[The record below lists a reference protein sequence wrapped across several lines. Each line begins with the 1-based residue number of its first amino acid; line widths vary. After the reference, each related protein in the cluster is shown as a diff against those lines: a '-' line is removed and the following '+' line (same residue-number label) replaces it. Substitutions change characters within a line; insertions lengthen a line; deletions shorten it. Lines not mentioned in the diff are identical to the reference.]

1 MEALTA
7 GTIHGAMLM
16 KSDHETGSLDV
27 GKYGDI
33 VLVKGNPLDDI
44 RILENDQNIEIV
56 MINGS
61 IVKNLIA

>member
-1 MEALTA
+1 
-7 GTIHGAMLM
+7 M
-16 KSDHETGSLDV
+16 KSDQETGSLDV

-56 MINGS
+56 MINGP